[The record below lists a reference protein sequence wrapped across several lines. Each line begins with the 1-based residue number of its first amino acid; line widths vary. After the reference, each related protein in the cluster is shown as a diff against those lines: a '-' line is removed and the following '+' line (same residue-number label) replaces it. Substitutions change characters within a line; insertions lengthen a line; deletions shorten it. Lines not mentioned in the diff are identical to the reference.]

1 MIIEYT
7 FELFKRLKNIAYD
20 VVDFLNSDI
29 LGEPLIYWLLGA
41 GLLAYLSWRII
52 QAVTPL

>member
-7 FELFKRLKNIAYD
+7 FKLFKRLKNIAFD
-20 VVDFLNSDI
+20 VVDFLDTDI

-41 GLLAYLSWRII
+41 GLIAYLTYRII
-52 QAVTPL
+52 IAITPL